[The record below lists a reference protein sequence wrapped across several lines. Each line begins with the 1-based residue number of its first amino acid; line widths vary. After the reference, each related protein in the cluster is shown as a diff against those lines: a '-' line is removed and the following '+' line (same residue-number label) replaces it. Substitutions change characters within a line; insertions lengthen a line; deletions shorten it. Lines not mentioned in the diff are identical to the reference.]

1 MKCGTTIIPNWRPHR
16 WLPDGIKGRR
26 LQRIRPRFS
35 CLNPFGRAPKGG
47 ATETVSA
54 STILL
59 LLRSSGQFGA
69 TELFGICHISE
80 MQRSYLG
87 QQIGIYSRFHLE
99 FSLEGSDHGCTGATR
114 VKAEGRV
121 APDLFRF
128 LKGLPLRLE
137 FSHRPD
143 FCWPYAFLPP
153 QTTIKL
159 SKR

>member
-1 MKCGTTIIPNWRPHR
+1 MLESLR
-16 WLPDGIKGRR
+16 
-26 LQRIRPRFS
+26 QS
-35 CLNPFGRAPKGG
+35 PKGG
-47 ATETVSA
+47 ATETVSG

-114 VKAEGRV
+114 VKTKKVGLP
-121 APDLFRF
+121 PDLFRF